1 MVKMG
6 RTLAICADRVDIVQ
20 NVAHTRAMSDTM
32 IPTWT
37 IGDRMHKARRSSRI
51 GSAEMADRIGA
62 TRATV
67 SNYENGRTEPPI
79 KVIQR
84 WSEATGVPITW
95 LIEGDDPEIRN
106 RCFSAEIDQLELFAN
121 NAAVAA

>member
-1 MVKMG
+1 
-6 RTLAICADRVDIVQ
+6 
-20 NVAHTRAMSDTM
+20 MSDTM

-37 IGDRMHKARRSSRI
+37 IGDRMHKARRSSQI

-67 SNYENGRTEPPI
+67 SNYENGRTAPPV

-95 LIEGDDPEIRN
+95 LIDGDDPEIRN
-106 RCFSAEIDQLELFAN
+106 RCVLQLDDGIDQLELFAN
-121 NAAVAA
+121 NAAVPA